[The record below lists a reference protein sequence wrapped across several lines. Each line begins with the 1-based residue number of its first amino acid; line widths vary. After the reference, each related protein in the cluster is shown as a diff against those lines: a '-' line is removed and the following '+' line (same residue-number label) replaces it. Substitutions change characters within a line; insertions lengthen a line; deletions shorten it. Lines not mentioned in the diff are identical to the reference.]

1 MSNVISSFFVLK
13 QSRVKIGSKSNYN
26 LMLFLIYKGLKLISF
41 YDRKLPRNKVHETI
55 LSFKSLIHP
64 SSTSTEQLI
73 IEN

>member
-13 QSRVKIGSKSNYN
+13 QSRVKIGRKSNYN

-41 YDRKLPRNKVHETI
+41 YDRKLPRNKVRETI
-55 LSFKSLIHP
+55 LSFESLIHP

>member
-1 MSNVISSFFVLK
+1 MSNVIRRFFVLK

-26 LMLFLIYKGLKLISF
+26 LMLFLIYKGMKLISF
-41 YDRKLPRNKVHETI
+41 YDRILPKKKVHETI